1 MRTTRL
7 SAHLFT
13 AAVALSTLALPRL
26 AGAQAPP
33 QTDAATLRQDIEQL
47 RKEFDTLKEQYG
59 SRLAD
64 LEAKLAAIPA
74 TQATATLVPQAAAP
88 TPPTPLPDPGT
99 PVTLQTTP
107 TAASNVFNPS
117 TAVIGN
123 FLGAAGHNTINP
135 RPALE
140 MSESEVSFQAVVDP
154 YARADFFLGFGEE
167 GVELEEGF
175 ITFPTL
181 PAGLLMKVGKTKT
194 QFGKVNTLHAHV
206 LPWADRPLVLEN
218 LVGGEEGLADAG
230 ISVARLVPNPWLFL
244 EATGQINRGDS
255 SDVFESSKR
264 GDLSYAGHLRGYRDV
279 TESSNIDVGVSY
291 ARGHNASGFSFLA
304 DADVGRFTTDLYGI
318 DATFRWKPLR
328 RSIYNSFLGRSE
340 IVWSRREQP
349 DGLQKA
355 FGFYVSGDYQLA
367 RRWFAGARYDRSNRA
382 AEASLLDS
390 GQSLILTYK
399 PTEFSLVRG
408 QYRRTRFAAGE
419 DANEFLFQFLFAIGA
434 HGAHPF

>member
-1 MRTTRL
+1 MNT
-7 SAHLFT
+7 
-13 AAVALSTLALPRL
+13 LPRL
-26 AGAQAPP
+26 AGGARAPP
-33 QTDAATLRQDIEQL
+33 QTDAAALRQDIEQL

-64 LEAKLAAIPA
+64 LEAKLAAIPG
-74 TQATATLVPQAAAP
+74 TQATATLAPQAAAP

-181 PAGLLMKVGKTKT
+181 PGGLLMKVGKTKT

-255 SDVFESSKR
+255 SDVFQSSER

-279 TESSNIDVGVSY
+279 TESSNVDVGVSY

-355 FGFYVSGDYQLA
+355 FGFYVSGDYQFA

-382 AEASLLDS
+382 ARGVASRFGPVAAPHLQAQRNSVSCAGSTATRALPLARTQTS
-390 GQSLILTYK
+390 SFSSSCLPSARTAPIRSRRRPMTRARRRRSL
-399 PTEFSLVRG
+399 
-408 QYRRTRFAAGE
+408 
-419 DANEFLFQFLFAIGA
+419 
-434 HGAHPF
+434 